1 MGLLARPLGMLLKL
15 IYDMVGSYGI
25 ALIIFTII
33 AKLCMFPLYIKQMK
47 STEKMSEIQPKAM
60 EIQQRYATNRELQ
73 NEKLMELYEKE
84 NYNPMSGCLPMGIQ
98 MLIIFPLFALLRN
111 PILYMGDSTE
121 MLLAVHES
129 FLWIGDLSQP
139 DLWILPIAAGVTTF
153 ISFIQTS
160 SQTVG
165 PEMPSQKI
173 MKYLFPIMIVY
184 MGRSFPA
191 GVTIY
196 WFFNTFIQMFINM
209 FIRFKKRKK
218 QLIKEREEAKK
229 RKKK

>member
-160 SQTVG
+160 AQTVG